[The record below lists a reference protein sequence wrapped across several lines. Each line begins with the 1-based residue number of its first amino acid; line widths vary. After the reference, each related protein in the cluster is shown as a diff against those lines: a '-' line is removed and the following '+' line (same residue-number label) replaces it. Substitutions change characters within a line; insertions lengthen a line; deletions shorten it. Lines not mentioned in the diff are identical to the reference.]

1 MELPESEDRYRHVHE
16 WRDRPDFTSREKLAI
31 EFAERFALEHHR
43 IDDELFTRMKADF
56 SDAEILD
63 LMVCVASFLGLGRLT
78 EVLDVLPDTPLVI

>member
-1 MELPESEDRYRHVHE
+1 MQLPENEEHYRHVHE
-16 WRDRPDFTSREKLAI
+16 WRDRDDFTVREKLAI

-43 IDDELFTRMKADF
+43 IDDDLLGRMKAEF

-78 EVLDVLPDTPLVI
+78 KVLGVLPDDPLVI